1 MEEVIEKILLK
12 MKDLTELENETKTKV
27 QISILIR
34 KALNYMHREDFPE
47 QLVGPFAEHLALKEM
62 ERLDPSIK
70 SITEGDTKYE
80 LNVSRDTTEELLV
93 GLKSQLNRFRKV
105 GTL

>member
-1 MEEVIEKILLK
+1 MEEVIEKIILK
-12 MKDLTELENETKTKV
+12 IKDLTELENETKTKV

-47 QLVGPFAEHLALKEM
+47 QLVEPFAEHLALKEM
-62 ERLDPSIK
+62 ERLDPNIK
-70 SITEGDTKYE
+70 NITEGDTKYE
-80 LNVSRDTTEELLV
+80 LNVSRDTTEELLL

>member
-12 MKDLTELENETKTKV
+12 MKDLAELENETKTKV

-47 QLVGPFAEHLALKEM
+47 QLVEPFAEHLALKEM
-62 ERLDPSIK
+62 ERLDSSIK